1 MHPLV
6 LAATLEDG
14 FEGRLTD
21 GVTLMAPA
29 AWGTVFLGGGDDMM
43 MTHLKAPSPFLAPHI
58 MHITSFALS

>member
-1 MHPLV
+1 MHPLHPFV

-29 AWGTVFLGGGDDMM
+29 AWGTVFLGGGG
-43 MTHLKAPSPFLAPHI
+43 TR
-58 MHITSFALS
+58 